1 MISLL
6 ITLSTGDSFTCD
18 HNAEDFAT
26 AVADIFSKPG
36 LLFEDTAIN
45 TQQIVTIENNDRVKT
60 IPVVCGGGDK
70 GSAS

>member
-6 ITLSTGDSFTCD
+6 ITLCTGESFICD
-18 HNAEDFAT
+18 YDAKDFAT
-26 AVADIFSKPG
+26 AVAGIFSKPG

-45 TQQIVTIENNDRVKT
+45 TQQIVTIENNDKLKT
-60 IPVVCGGGDK
+60 IPIVCSSGDK